1 MLVIL
6 TLNQGCRNNF
16 DDHDIINYYTDPNSN
31 KKRHYRVEL
40 ILPVTTMLDETS

>member
-16 DDHDIINYYTDPNSN
+16 DDHDIISYYTDPHGNN
-31 KKRHYRVEL
+31 KNTLSGGINFACYNYVR
-40 ILPVTTMLDETS
+40 